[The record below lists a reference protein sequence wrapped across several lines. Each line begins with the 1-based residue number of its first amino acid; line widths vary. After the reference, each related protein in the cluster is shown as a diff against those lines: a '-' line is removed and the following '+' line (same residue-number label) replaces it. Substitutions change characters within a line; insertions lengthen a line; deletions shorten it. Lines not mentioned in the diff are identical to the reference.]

1 MNHDEQESDGTEENL
16 QYFDDDEEIS
26 PESPL
31 ARKSAVKEKG
41 APPAVRNVPRK
52 RTSDVA
58 FSSEQEDM
66 IMDNLADTRNPVK
79 GRKKHSLPDQEAE
92 TDETDEEEEEEYADD
107 GGDDDDYAEDWNPP
121 RNSSSR
127 VGNSK
132 RSTGGNKKEPI
143 PTKNSK
149 NSKKSRVPKLERD
162 MEELSLK
169 DDTGE
174 DADESAIILPKK
186 SARTKKIII
195 DSDSEEEQKGTGG
208 EEKDEVPSIPLV
220 KKKR

>member
-1 MNHDEQESDGTEENL
+1 MNHDEQESEGTEENL
-16 QYFDDDEEIS
+16 QYSDEDQDIS

-41 APPAVRNVPRK
+41 APPVTNNVPQK
-52 RTSDVA
+52 RTSDAA
-58 FSSEQEDM
+58 FSSEQEDPVM
-66 IMDNLADTRNPVK
+66 SDLTGTRNADK
-79 GRKKHSLPDQEAE
+79 ERKRHSLPDQKGELNG
-92 TDETDEEEEEEYADD
+92 TDEEDYVDD
-107 GGDDDDYAEDWNPP
+107 GDGDDDEYDEDWKPQ

-127 VGNSK
+127 AGTSK
-132 RSTGGNKKEPI
+132 RSTSGNKKESISAKSP
-143 PTKNSK
+143 K

-174 DADESAIILPKK
+174 DTVESAIILPKK
-186 SARTKKIII
+186 STRIKKIII
-195 DSDSEEEQKGTGG
+195 DSDSEEEQNCAGG
-208 EEKDEVPSIPLV
+208 EEKDEVPPIPLV